1 MRILWFEVTPPS
13 RYYDKKA
20 PIAGWQDALENI
32 VFTCSDIELFVSF
45 ETKDDTEIKKIDGVT
60 YIPFNI
66 KYSKLEQKRNEWT
79 YDIYKEKVLKSSL
92 RVIEVVQPD
101 LIHVFGCEWPF
112 GLVAEKVDIPVVI
125 HIQGSIIPYTNAKF
139 PPGYNYFTMCKYVG
153 LSFRQ
158 YLHLYKSYKRTR
170 SHLAIEY
177 QVWNCAHFYMGR
189 TCWDESLVTT
199 LSPNSMYY
207 HVEEALREQF
217 IKNSKKW
224 SPINDGKIRLVTTG
238 LTTFWKGPDMLLKTA
253 HILKNMGVN
262 FEWNVVGIIKSD
274 VKKNIEKNERMTF
287 EDNNVKILGMKQ
299 PEELIDILC
308 SSNIYVHTAYIEN
321 SPNSICE
328 AQYLGLPIISTHVGG
343 IETLLSNGYDG
354 ILIPANDPWR
364 MASEIIKLSKDELM
378 MVEYGRRSMEHA
390 YKRHNPEKIL
400 LDLLKCYKD
409 VICRYRDNYKN

>member
-1 MRILWFEVTPPS
+1 M
-13 RYYDKKA
+13 
-20 PIAGWQDALENI
+20 
-32 VFTCSDIELFVSF
+32 
-45 ETKDDTEIKKIDGVT
+45 
-60 YIPFNI
+60 
-66 KYSKLEQKRNEWT
+66 
-79 YDIYKEKVLKSSL
+79 
-92 RVIEVVQPD
+92 
-101 LIHVFGCEWPF
+101 
-112 GLVAEKVDIPVVI
+112 
-125 HIQGSIIPYTNAKF
+125 
-139 PPGYNYFTMCKYVG
+139 
-153 LSFRQ
+153 
-158 YLHLYKSYKRTR
+158 
-170 SHLAIEY
+170 
-177 QVWNCAHFYMGR
+177 
-189 TCWDESLVTT
+189 
-199 LSPNSMYY
+199 
-207 HVEEALREQF
+207 
-217 IKNSKKW
+217 
-224 SPINDGKIRLVTTG
+224 
-238 LTTFWKGPDMLLKTA
+238 
-253 HILKNMGVN
+253 
-262 FEWNVVGIIKSD
+262 
-274 VKKNIEKNERMTF
+274 NIEKNERMTF